1 MKNKSLLIY
10 TCCDNK
16 YAMFIPIFILSHC
29 IHNDGCSIE
38 IGTSLKE
45 SECTFIDVIKLLQ
58 STYTNCKINV
68 IFEAFQVRN
77 NKAIYDWINIC

>member
-45 SECTFIDVIKLLQ
+45 VSVRLLMLLNYCSLHIQ
-58 STYTNCKINV
+58 IVK
-68 IFEAFQVRN
+68 
-77 NKAIYDWINIC
+77 